1 LCRERRRLFGG
12 TCGLVAHRGIR
23 RQGWN
28 SVELYRIGSRRP
40 QPPIRRSEPESV
52 GAAYDDRLAKRG
64 YDLILVARNAARL
77 KALSARLTS
86 ETGCYVTPLRGRRR
100 RHLLGAGGR
109 PQLGGTWIADTAFGS
124 RPRPFPFADATC
136 KPFN

>member
-1 LCRERRRLFGG
+1 LGLRRRKEKSMRLFPLEGTALITGG
-12 TCGLVAHRGIR
+12 SRGI
-23 RQGWN
+23 
-28 SVELYRIGSRRP
+28 
-40 QPPIRRSEPESV
+40 
-52 GAAYDDRLAKRG
+52 GAVYADRLAKRG

-86 ETGCYVTPLRGRRR
+86 ETGRYVTPLRGRGR

-109 PQLGGTWIADTAFGS
+109 PQLGGTWIAGTAFGS